1 VDFITWNNKPGQAVG
16 EEASELRRVATAEVL
31 INGRTYGIE
40 IQSKATGNNTKAFR
54 VSTDLPEF
62 VSNWG
67 PTLSGAKSTAVQWA
81 AMELQTKAQNV
92 WNAQWWIG
100 VAHTGKRPVA
110 TIVGGLCD
118 TTRGRIC
125 ISPAGN
131 GWQVALVANDATWEA
146 NPTVVLGGLQAYTVD
161 LWDAIETAAKWVAA
175 KQAEHDAAITDAML
189 AVAEAD
195 AVAIATAKAEHD
207 AAITAWLDDT
217 TWDEAVSAVAIA
229 TAKAEQDAQWA
240 REVDAEQKEVLA
252 RGELAIAL
260 ANGDADAVH
269 ALVTRYPQFRPLAG
283 LRVEDVTPQPEA
295 VNVEAVAKAVVPP
308 VKVRGD
314 GKIAGTSGGWMPVD
328 DGRTWVRTVNVKGTY
343 IQMVVRFDGTYWVA
357 KVKAGTEFIC
367 RSDLDPGYDVLQGEL
382 LMGGERFR
390 AKTPAQAATERV
402 MDKHRAMIK
411 ATKAA

>member
-1 VDFITWNNKPGQAVG
+1 MDFITWNNRPGQAVG

-40 IQSKATGNNTKAFR
+40 IQSKATGSNTKAFR

-146 NPTVVLGGLQAYTVD
+146 NPAVVLGGLQAYTVD
-161 LWDAIETAAKWVAA
+161 LWDAIETAAKWVAS

-189 AVAEAD
+189 AIAEAD
-195 AVAIATAKAEHD
+195 AVAIATAKAE
-207 AAITAWLDDT
+207 
-217 TWDEAVSAVAIA
+217 
-229 TAKAEQDAQWA
+229 QDARWA
-240 REVDAEQKEVLA
+240 REVDAEQKASLA
-252 RGELAIAL
+252 RADIALAL

-343 IQMVVRFDGTYWVA
+343 IQMVVRYDGTYWVA
-357 KVKAGTEFIC
+357 KVNAGTEFIC
-367 RSDLDPGYDVLQGEL
+367 RSELDPGYDVLQGDL

-402 MDKHRAMIK
+402 MDKHRAIIK